1 MTDLIGALRTNLL
14 LLIVSSGLA
23 VLTCV
28 LALLVLGLLVR
39 VTRRAR
45 DRMIHQQYD
54 ADSEDYVRVT
64 RAFGWF
70 TSLRDTA
77 GLLIFVIIAF
87 GLEPVIPALSIAVPA
102 TAAIVISLVRT
113 APYRSW
119 SGEADSSIAAR
130 AATA

>member
-23 VLTCV
+23 VVTCM
-28 LALLVLGLLVR
+28 LALLVLGLLAR
-39 VTRRAR
+39 TTRRAR

-77 GLLIFVIIAF
+77 GLLILVIIAI
-87 GLEPVIPALSIAVPA
+87 GLEPVIPALSIAIPA
-102 TAAIVISLVRT
+102 TTAIVMSLVRT
-113 APYRSW
+113 APYRNW
-119 SGEADSSIAAR
+119 SGEPDSGHAAR